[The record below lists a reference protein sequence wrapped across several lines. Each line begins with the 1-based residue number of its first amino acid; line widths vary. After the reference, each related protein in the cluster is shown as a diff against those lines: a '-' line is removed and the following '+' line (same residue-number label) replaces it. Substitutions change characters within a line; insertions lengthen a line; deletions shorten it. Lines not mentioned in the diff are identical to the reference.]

1 MIQDKTQLVRDGLET
16 AYIDGNIASEI
27 SYKPGFVSNNHREGK
42 KVISVIE
49 SELLKCDKFQISV
62 AFITLGGVTPLLQ
75 TLKELEGKGVPGEIL
90 TSNYLDF
97 SEPLALEK
105 LHSLKNIK
113 IRMYDTRSANN
124 GFHTKGY
131 IFREEEIYRIII
143 GSSNI
148 TSAALTTNREWNTKI
163 VSTAQGEMSEDIL
176 REFDELWNSEYALDY
191 DVFYEEYKQRY
202 DIIKAQRKI
211 ASEGNITSLERYKLK
226 PNSMQVRFIANL
238 KAILENDEK
247 RALLISATGTG
258 KTYASAF
265 AMRELGFKRVL
276 FLVHRASL
284 AVQAKKS
291 YQRVFGST
299 ISVGLLGAG
308 YHEYDRDYIFA
319 TVETLNRD
327 VHLQMYDPAEF
338 DCIIL
343 DEAHHSSANTYQK
356 VMNYFTPRLF
366 LGMTATPDKRN
377 DNDSGENIYEIFNHQ
392 IAYEIRLQQAMEED
406 LLCPFHYFGI
416 TDLSVVQDTKSKNLS
431 EEDFN
436 KLVCDERVKLVI
448 EQSNYYGYSGE
459 RVKGLIFCS
468 RNRECKELSKKFNEL
483 GYRTVALSGEDSE
496 MVRQDAFE
504 RLAMDERDA
513 AADKAPIDYIFSVDV
528 LNEGV
533 DIVEVNQVIMLRPTQ
548 SPIVFIQQLGRG
560 LRKAEGKEYV
570 VILDFIGNY
579 NNNFMIPIA
588 LSGDRTYNKDNI
600 RRYVMEGERMIP
612 GASTVHFDEVS
623 RKRIFA
629 SVDNANFSDIRLIKE
644 NYTNLK
650 NKLGRIPRLRDFD
663 EYGEMDVI
671 RIFDNNS
678 LGSYYKFLVKYEKEY
693 KTRLSE
699 DEEKVIEF
707 VSKKLANGKRI
718 QELQMLKRI
727 LTYARGLA
735 KFGLF
740 AGLSEDMRKYG
751 KDVSQDQ
758 RENIVNVMTNEF
770 PAGASKKTYVQC
782 VFIEKN
788 ENDYCPTK
796 SFLQMPSNGEFYDIL
811 QELVE
816 FGISRYERDYS
827 NTYDQTD
834 FVLYQKYTYEDVCRL
849 LNWEQNEVPL
859 NIGGYKYDRK
869 TKTFPV
875 FINYDKA
882 EDISDTT
889 KYEDHFIPG
898 FRDRLI
904 AISKSGRSLQS
915 EDVQNFLKAKERGIQ
930 VELFVRKNKDDK
942 ISKEFYYLG
951 HMTASGKT
959 KEFKM
964 TNTEKTAVEI
974 EWILDVPVREDIYEY
989 IVNS

>member
-1 MIQDKTQLVRDGLET
+1 
-16 AYIDGNIASEI
+16 
-27 SYKPGFVSNNHREGK
+27 
-42 KVISVIE
+42 
-49 SELLKCDKFQISV
+49 
-62 AFITLGGVTPLLQ
+62 
-75 TLKELEGKGVPGEIL
+75 
-90 TSNYLDF
+90 
-97 SEPLALEK
+97 
-105 LHSLKNIK
+105 
-113 IRMYDTRSANN
+113 MYDTRSANN

-148 TSAALTTNREWNTKI
+148 TSAALTTNREWNTKL

-211 ASEGNITSLERYKLK
+211 ASEGNVTSLERYKLK

-299 ISVGLLGAG
+299 ISVGLVGAG

-513 AADKAPIDYIFSVDV
+513 AVDKTPIDYIFSVDV

-612 GASTVHFDEVS
+612 GASTIHFDEIS
-623 RKRIFA
+623 KKRIFA

-693 KTRLSE
+693 KTRLPE
-699 DEEKVIEF
+699 DEEKIIEF

-758 RENIVNVMTNEF
+758 KESIVNVMTNEF
-770 PAGASKKTYVQC
+770 PAGASKKTYAKC
-782 VFIEKN
+782 VFIEKK
-788 ENDYCPTK
+788 ENDYRPTK
-796 SFLQMPSNGEFYDIL
+796 SFLQMLSNGEFYDIL

-889 KYEDHFIPG
+889 KYEDHFVPG

-915 EDVQNFLKAKERGIQ
+915 EDVQNFLKAKERGIH

-964 TNTEKTAVEI
+964 ANTEKTAVEI
-974 EWILDVPVREDIYEY
+974 EWILDVPVCEDIYEY